1 MEEARLADNK
11 YMRWFCYF
19 VMFELF
25 LMGSGQELHVT
36 SFLTVRMVNFIVAV
50 AISLYCFMRTD
61 DFPKT
66 IFWFIGSFTV
76 LLLLS
81 YFIAIAIGAFPE
93 YIMEDIKPL
102 IYFYIL
108 LFYYYASSSEKV
120 VEKAFNLL
128 LLSAKIMTVLYL
140 IYMVLTDLTGII
152 DYVFAYQALKS
163 DSFLFRGVGS
173 SFFYKGFIFL
183 PIAAVGFFRRKQYI
197 WLILVSAAIFFT
209 YTRGL
214 YLLLVFGLAVYYMR
228 TRHVSI
234 VKIVALALVLLCIYE
249 FLGVT
254 ELFSLDKSF
263 QENREES
270 DITRV
275 LIIEQVM
282 DAITYWS
289 FFIGHGFG
297 YGIAERFTHMEISYM
312 DIFHKQGIIG
322 IAFWLSLMVAV
333 IYYART
339 VSNKYK
345 ETADFWMT
353 ATLMIYLQS
362 CFNPYINTPM
372 GMTVVF
378 MALVFCYRFSQ
389 DERFADSSPVQC

>member
-50 AISLYCFMRTD
+50 TISLYCFMRND

-66 IFWFIGSFTV
+66 ILWFIGIFTV
-76 LLLLS
+76 LLLLAF
-81 YFIAIAIGAFPE
+81 FIAISVGSFFEFVI
-93 YIMEDIKPL
+93 EDIKPL

-108 LFYYYASSSEKV
+108 LFYYYISSSEIV
-120 VEKAFNLL
+120 VEKAFNIL

-140 IYMVLTDLTGII
+140 IYLVLTDLTGII
-152 DYVFAYQALKS
+152 DYVFAYQTLET

-173 SFFYKGFIFL
+173 AFFYKGFIFL
-183 PIAAVGFFRRKQYI
+183 PIAAVGFFRKKQYV
-197 WLILVSAAIFFT
+197 WLILVSVAIFFT

-214 YLLLVFGLAVYYMR
+214 YLLLFFGLTFYYMR
-228 TRHVSI
+228 TRHVGI
-234 VKIVALALVLLCIYE
+234 VKIIAFALVLLLIYE
-249 FLGVT
+249 FLEVAG
-254 ELFSLDKSF
+254 LFSLDKSF

-270 DITRV
+270 DYIRV
-275 LIIEQVM
+275 LIIEQVWN
-282 DAITYWS
+282 AITYLS
-289 FFIGHGFG
+289 FLIGHGFG
-297 YGIAERFTHMEISYM
+297 YGIEERTTHMEISYM
-312 DIFHKQGIIG
+312 DIFHKQGIVG
-322 IAFWLSLMVAV
+322 IAFWLLLMVAV

-345 ETADFWMT
+345 ETADFWVT

-389 DERFADSSPVQC
+389 DERFTDSSPVQC

>member
-1 MEEARLADNK
+1 MDEARLVDNR

-19 VMFELF
+19 VMLELF

-36 SFLTVRMVNFIVAV
+36 GFLTVRMVNFIVAV
-50 AISLYCFMRTD
+50 AISMYCFVRSD
-61 DFPKT
+61 DFPKSLL
-66 IFWFIGSFTV
+66 WFIGLFTILLFLSFFT
-76 LLLLS
+76 
-81 YFIAIAIGAFPE
+81 AILVGSPTD
-93 YIMEDIKPL
+93 YIIEDIKPL

-108 LFYYYASSSEKV
+108 LFYYYVSSSEKV
-120 VEKAFNLL
+120 VEKAFDIL

-140 IYMVLTDLTGII
+140 IYMILTDLTGII
-152 DYVFAYQALKS
+152 DFGFAYQTLET
-163 DSFLFRGVGS
+163 DSFLFRGIGS

-183 PIAAVGFFRRKQYI
+183 PIAAVGFFKKKQYV
-197 WLILVSAAIFFT
+197 WLALVSIAIFLT

-214 YLLLVFGLAVYYMR
+214 YLLLFFGLIVYYLR
-228 TRHVSI
+228 TRHVNI
-234 VKIVALALVLLCIYE
+234 VKIIAFALVLLLIYE
-249 FLGVT
+249 FLEVT
-254 ELFSLDKSF
+254 QLYSIDQSF

-270 DITRV
+270 DYTRV
-275 LIIEQVM
+275 LIIEQVF
-282 DAITYWS
+282 DALTFWS

-297 YGIAERFTHMEISYM
+297 YSIAERTTHMEISYM
-312 DIFHKQGIIG
+312 DMLHKQGILG
-322 IAFWLSLMVAV
+322 VVFWLLLMVAV
-333 IYYART
+333 LYYAKT

-345 ETADFWMT
+345 ETADFWVT

-362 CFNPYINTPM
+362 CFNPFINTPM